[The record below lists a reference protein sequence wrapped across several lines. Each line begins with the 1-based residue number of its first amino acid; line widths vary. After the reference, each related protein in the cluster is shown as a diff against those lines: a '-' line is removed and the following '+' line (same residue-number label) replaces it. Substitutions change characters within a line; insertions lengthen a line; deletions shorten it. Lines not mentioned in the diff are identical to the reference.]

1 MSRHVPENRSI
12 LRDEIVLKDMRDV
25 LISAILFI
33 LSYPPAPFG
42 FLVYFAFIPLF
53 SLSTRKSPATMAGL
67 AYLTGLLLNWV
78 QLSWIIPYAFPKFA
92 LLATLN
98 ALQFAVIGWWLS
110 FGFKYLNYSNIGFF
124 PFIWTG
130 FEHLRGVGDLAYN
143 WLDISNTQ
151 TGFLYIIQ
159 MAGIG
164 GSDLLVLW
172 ICLLNV
178 LIFFAWRTRKGILPG
193 LKYLLY
199 LVVVIGIPLLYG
211 YQKCKST
218 GESSGIRV
226 RQYRTRFSG
235 IWSAGHAANRKNQM
249 PI

>member
-1 MSRHVPENRSI
+1 MPIYYRHRHETHI
-12 LRDEIVLKDMRDV
+12 EGYIM
-25 LISAILFI
+25 IMGIF
-33 LSYPPAPFG
+33 
-42 FLVYFAFIPLF
+42 
-53 SLSTRKSPATMAGL
+53 
-67 AYLTGLLLNWV
+67 LTGLLLNWV

-226 RQYRTRFSG
+226 RIMQPDVGSVRPDPRSL
-235 IWSAGHAANRKNQM
+235 WSLPR
-249 PI
+249 P